1 MAEAALS
8 QRMSARRCSSRSC
21 ASFGGV
27 APVMLT
33 APSAGITFQGPAR
46 RGAFAQQ
53 ASGNRS
59 LYGPLNEDRSL
70 SHQRKR
76 L

>member
-33 APSAGITFQGPAR
+33 APSAGITFQGQR
-46 RGAFAQQ
+46 EEE
-53 ASGNRS
+53 
-59 LYGPLNEDRSL
+59 PLHSKLLGTDPYTVR
-70 SHQRKR
+70 
-76 L
+76 